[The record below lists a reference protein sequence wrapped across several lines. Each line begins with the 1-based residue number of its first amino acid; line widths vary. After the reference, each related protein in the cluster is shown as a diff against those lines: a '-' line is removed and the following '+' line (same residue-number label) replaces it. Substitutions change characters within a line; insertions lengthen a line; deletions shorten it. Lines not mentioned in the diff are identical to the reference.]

1 MQVEVTVPRGV
12 RGTALA
18 VVRTRQDVWMTSS
31 RDVGS
36 DLADTTKHRVIR
48 TIDVWHL
55 SEDIDVILAAEEAH
69 LVSTMEEAAEIAAER
84 GATETS
90 QSWVGANELQDPP
103 GTCHY
108 PNKYARDHNYSRL
121 TVWREPL
128 CEEVA
133 ADDLQATL
141 ERRGQLYERFAHGN
155 RAQNLKDIRSKQVR
169 VWMKLASTTAE
180 LSDWAW
186 EHTHVP
192 GIDKRRASRKASGQK
207 RKTESLP
214 TQRDLKELLERMSYV
229 CFDEIE
235 IRMDVKKKK
244 YGKRLDT
251 AGLKAAIEKVMN
263 IQRAIGSPWVSC
275 TRGARQRK
283 VLAEKRERLM
293 GEGEDFWT
301 KLALYMDELT
311 PTEESA

>member
-36 DLADTTKHRVIR
+36 DLADATKHRVIR

-55 SEDIDVILAAEEAH
+55 SDDMDVILAAEEAH
-69 LVSTMEEAAEIAAER
+69 LVNTMEEAAEIAAER

-103 GTCHY
+103 GTG
-108 PNKYARDHNYSRL
+108 PDKYSRL

-141 ERRGQLYERFAHGN
+141 QRRGQLYERFAYGN
-155 RAQNLKDIRSKQVR
+155 RAQDLKDVRSKQVR
-169 VWMKLASTTAE
+169 VWMKLASTTVE

-235 IRMDVKKKK
+235 IRMDVKKK

-251 AGLKAAIEKVMN
+251 AGLKAAIEKVMV
-263 IQRAIGSPWVSC
+263 IQRAIGSPWVSYP
-275 TRGARQRK
+275 RGAWQRK
-283 VLAEKRERLM
+283 VLAEKRERM
-293 GEGEDFWT
+293 MEEGEDFWT

-311 PTEESA
+311 PTEETA

>member
-1 MQVEVTVPRGV
+1 MQVEVTVSRGV
-12 RGTALA
+12 RGTALS

-36 DLADTTKHRVIR
+36 DLADSTKHRVIR

-69 LVSTMEEAAEIAAER
+69 LVSTLEEAAEIAAER

-90 QSWVGANELQDPP
+90 KLRVGANELQDPP
-103 GTCHY
+103 GTG
-108 PNKYARDHNYSRL
+108 PNDQRYSRL

-133 ADDLQATL
+133 TDDLQATL

-192 GIDKRRASRKASGQK
+192 GIDKRRASSKASGQK
-207 RKTESLP
+207 RKAESLP
-214 TQRDLKELLERMSYV
+214 TQRDLKELLELMSYV

-235 IRMDVKKKK
+235 IRMNVKKK

-251 AGLKAAIEKVMN
+251 AGLKAAIEKVMV
-263 IQRAIGSPWVSC
+263 IQRAIGSPWVSY
-275 TRGARQRK
+275 TTGACQRKVLAEKRK
-283 VLAEKRERLM
+283 VLAEKRERM
-293 GEGEDFWT
+293 MEEGEDFWT